1 MSDPARSCGPSLRQS
16 VHYLIGLD
24 VAQWAC
30 RNRIEPPWFILTR
43 IGAVALA
50 PAVVSAGVLIFGA
63 GYAFGATL
71 WSLSI
76 ERTRGLGLLLAIGVI
91 GALAGIGSSGLRS
104 NVSNVLLSSNASHL
118 VAIGLHPLSLLV
130 HRGMGPI
137 VRKSATRFLVLT
149 LLAFGCVF
157 DVRPLPWLT
166 LLLPAVLA
174 VVEAV
179 AGIAVLMNK
188 LASSAKRSVLSHV
201 WLEVAVVPLL
211 LGLGFMSA
219 RWFEG
224 MIRSTNLSEEFVVTV
239 LAAADATLAS
249 AAPVLVAAGIVL
261 GAAGVGLILWR
272 LAGITAYPYAV
283 PGSLRIQY
291 RRLETKGRRFTPRG
305 LLSARLAAILW
316 DDSRSAV
323 VSRLQGRLGLRLG
336 TLCMGVLL
344 GLDLTGRTALSGWER
359 FALCGAV
366 VTFTLT
372 LGVSYTSAQGFS
384 VWLETLRWLVDLGM
398 SCSRAVSRFMGG
410 TLLVMLLPVLPMVC
424 AGAWLAADFPF
435 AIGFGAGC
443 YIVAAG
449 ALAADLLDAARTT
462 HSDGTT
468 EAGVVGGVVSG
479 GVTAGVMFLLALPSV
494 AAALILVALAIL
506 GTVML
511 GCLMRRRLVRV
522 RPR

>member
-1 MSDPARSCGPSLRQS
+1 MSDPARPCGPSLCQS
-16 VHYLIGLD
+16 VRYLIGLD
-24 VAQWAC
+24 VAQWAR

-50 PAVVSAGVLIFGA
+50 PAVVFAGVLVFGA

-71 WSLSI
+71 WSLSV

-91 GALAGIGSSGLRS
+91 SALVGIGSSDLRS
-104 NVSNVLLSSNASHL
+104 SVSNVLLSSNASHL
-118 VAIGLHPLSLLV
+118 VAVSLHPLSLLV

-137 VRKSATRFLVLT
+137 VRKSATRFLILT
-149 LLAFGCVF
+149 LLVFGCVF
-157 DVRPLPWLT
+157 DVRPLPWLI

-174 VVEAV
+174 VVEAA

-188 LASSAKRSVLSHV
+188 LVSSTRRGVLSHV
-201 WLEVAVVPLL
+201 WLEVVMVPLL
-211 LGLGFMSA
+211 LGLGFMGA
-219 RWFEG
+219 RWIEG
-224 MIRSTNLSEEFVVTV
+224 MIRPANLSEEFVVTV
-239 LAAADATLAS
+239 LAAADAALTS

-272 LAGITAYPYAV
+272 LAGITAYPYAI

-323 VSRLQGRLGLRLG
+323 VSRLQSRLGLRLG
-336 TLCMGVLL
+336 VLCMGALL
-344 GLDLTGRTALSGWER
+344 GFDLTERMDLSGWER
-359 FALCGAV
+359 FSLCGAV

-384 VWLETLRWLVDLGM
+384 VWLETLRWMVDLGM
-398 SCSRAVSRFMGG
+398 SCSRAVLHFMSG
-410 TLLVMLLPVLPMVC
+410 TLLVVLLPVLPLVC
-424 AGAWLAADFPF
+424 VGAWLAADFPF

-462 HSDGTT
+462 YSDGTT

-494 AAALILVALAIL
+494 AAALILVVLAIL

-511 GCLMRRRLVRV
+511 GDLMRRRLMGV

>member
-1 MSDPARSCGPSLRQS
+1 MSDPARPCGPSLCQS
-16 VHYLIGLD
+16 VRYLIGLD
-24 VAQWAC
+24 VAQWAR

-50 PAVVSAGVLIFGA
+50 PAVVFAGVLVFGA

-71 WSLSI
+71 WSLSV

-91 GALAGIGSSGLRS
+91 SALVGIGSSDLRS
-104 NVSNVLLSSNASHL
+104 SVSNVLLSSNASHL
-118 VAIGLHPLSLLV
+118 VAVSLHPLSLLV

-137 VRKSATRFLVLT
+137 VRKSATRFLILT
-149 LLAFGCVF
+149 LLVFGCVF
-157 DVRPLPWLT
+157 DVRPLPWLI

-174 VVEAV
+174 VVEAA

-188 LASSAKRSVLSHV
+188 LVSSTRRGVLSHV
-201 WLEVAVVPLL
+201 WLEVVMVPLL
-211 LGLGFMSA
+211 LGLGFMGA
-219 RWFEG
+219 RWIEG
-224 MIRSTNLSEEFVVTV
+224 MIRPANLSEEFVVTV
-239 LAAADATLAS
+239 LAAADAALTS

-272 LAGITAYPYAV
+272 LAGITAYPYAI

-323 VSRLQGRLGLRLG
+323 VSRLQSRLGLRLG
-336 TLCMGVLL
+336 VLCMGALL
-344 GLDLTGRTALSGWER
+344 GFDLTERMDLSGWER
-359 FALCGAV
+359 FSLCGAV

-398 SCSRAVSRFMGG
+398 SCSRAVLHFMSG
-410 TLLVMLLPVLPMVC
+410 TLLVVLLPVLPLVC
-424 AGAWLAADFPF
+424 VGAWLAADFPF

-462 HSDGTT
+462 YSDGTT

-494 AAALILVALAIL
+494 AAALILVVLAIL

-511 GCLMRRRLVRV
+511 GDLMRRRLMGV

>member
-1 MSDPARSCGPSLRQS
+1 MSDPARPCGPSLRQS

-24 VAQWAC
+24 LAQWAR

-71 WSLSI
+71 WSLSV

-137 VRKSATRFLVLT
+137 VRKSATRFLTFT
-149 LLAFGCVF
+149 LLVLGCVF
-157 DVRPLPWLT
+157 DVRPLPWPVLA
-166 LLLPAVLA
+166 LPAVLA

-188 LASSAKRSVLSHV
+188 LVSSTRRGVLSHV
-201 WLEVAVVPLL
+201 WLEVVMVPLL
-211 LGLGFMSA
+211 LGLGFMGA
-219 RWFEG
+219 RWIEG
-224 MIRSTNLSEEFVVTV
+224 MIRSANLSEEFVVTA
-239 LAAADATLAS
+239 LAAADAALTS
-249 AAPVLVAAGIVL
+249 AAPVLLVAGIVL
-261 GAAGVGLILWR
+261 GAAGVSLVLWR
-272 LAGITAYPYAV
+272 FARITAYPYAI
-283 PGSLRIQY
+283 PGSLRVQY
-291 RRLETKGRRFTPRG
+291 RRLATKERHVTPRS

-323 VSRLQGRLGLRLG
+323 VSRLQSRLGLRLG
-336 TLCMGVLL
+336 ALCIGALL
-344 GLDLTGRTALSGWER
+344 GFDLTGRTALSGWER
-359 FALCGAV
+359 LGLCGAV
-366 VTFTLT
+366 VTFTLM
-372 LGVSYTSAQGFS
+372 LGVSYASAQGFS

-398 SCSRAVSRFMGG
+398 SRSRAVLHFMSG
-410 TLLVMLLPVLPMVC
+410 TLLVVLLPVLPLVC
-424 AGAWLAADFPF
+424 VGAWLTADFPF

-443 YIVAAG
+443 YVVAAG

-462 HSDGTT
+462 YSDGTT
-468 EAGVVGGVVSG
+468 EAGVVGDIVSG
-479 GVTAGVMFLLALPSV
+479 GVTAGVMSLLALPG
-494 AAALILVALAIL
+494 AAAAPILVALAVV
-506 GTVML
+506 GTVTL
-511 GCLMRRRLVRV
+511 GGLMRRRLMGV